1 MNPNVTRFSTGS
13 MGLVVLKV
21 QTRIWGGALH
31 SLGDMGK
38 LAGFFLRIS
47 FEPYSSI
54 LCHAAALFCLP
65 LTGIHASFHP

>member
-1 MNPNVTRFSTGS
+1 MNPNVTRFATGS

-38 LAGFFLRIS
+38 LAGFSQDFL
-47 FEPYSSI
+47 
-54 LCHAAALFCLP
+54 
-65 LTGIHASFHP
+65 

>member
-1 MNPNVTRFSTGS
+1 MNPNVTRFATGS

-38 LAGFFLRIS
+38 LAGFFSGFPLN
-47 FEPYSSI
+47 
-54 LCHAAALFCLP
+54 LTAAYCAMLLHCS
-65 LTGIHASFHP
+65 ASL